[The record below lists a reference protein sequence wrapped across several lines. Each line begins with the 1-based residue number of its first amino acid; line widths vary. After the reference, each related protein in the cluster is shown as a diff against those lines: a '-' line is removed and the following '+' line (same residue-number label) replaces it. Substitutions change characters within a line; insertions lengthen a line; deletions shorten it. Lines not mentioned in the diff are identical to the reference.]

1 MEEWVN
7 IAVEH
12 LQQHADNTPPPT
24 PGGTFQLYVG
34 PSGPMIDTFMVVECD
49 IFRAPGGKLDQYSS
63 ILATVLRNW
72 GQDSTWTSMV
82 SDEYWHGE
90 FDDLVIY
97 FSGGYLVESQ
107 FLFHAAEGGKYVGS
121 SFKYAWTND
130 KGSELVVTD
139 TADFNPNGKVGTT
152 SWIQLK
158 SANGQ

>member
-1 MEEWVN
+1 
-7 IAVEH
+7 
-12 LQQHADNTPPPT
+12 
-24 PGGTFQLYVG
+24 
-34 PSGPMIDTFMVVECD
+34 
-49 IFRAPGGKLDQYSS
+49 
-63 ILATVLRNW
+63 
-72 GQDSTWTSMV
+72 MV